1 MKKEIFLTFFHLIFF
16 QTFAQINSDSVTFYL
31 FELMNEERVRC
42 GIPKRYRSIY
52 CKKAAE
58 LHTAYIK
65 KYTISEG
72 HDESRILVGNKVLEK
87 SMDRYNYF
95 NRDSFKVCITDYCYY
110 RKYFNYQAEIA
121 TWQKFIGIAVPDLK
135 RKDINKFFARS
146 AFENFMNSEPHKQRI
161 LQEFEGRI
169 LRGYFGFDYKIN
181 PDGTLEFFC
190 VGFFDFS
197 SQATEVHK
205 DVYKS
210 DYYKI
215 Y

>member
-1 MKKEIFLTFFHLIFF
+1 MRKYFLIIGFHLFYF
-16 QTFAQINSDSVTFYL
+16 GLFAQINVDSVELYL
-31 FELMNEERVRC
+31 FELMNEERVQC
-42 GIPKRYRSIY
+42 GIPKRYRSNY

-72 HDESRILVGNKVLEK
+72 HDESRIIVGNKVLEK
-87 SMDRYNYF
+87 PIDRYNYF
-95 NRDSFKVCITDYCYY
+95 NRDSFKICVNDYCYY
-110 RKYFNYQAEIA
+110 KKQFNYQSEIA
-121 TWQKFIGIAVPDLK
+121 RWQKFIGISVPDIK
-135 RKDINKFFARS
+135 RKDINKFFAKTI
-146 AFENFMNSEPHKQRI
+146 FEGFMNSEPHKQRI

-181 PDGTLEFFC
+181 PDGTLELFG

-197 SQATEVHK
+197 SQAKEVHK

-210 DYYKI
+210 DYCKI